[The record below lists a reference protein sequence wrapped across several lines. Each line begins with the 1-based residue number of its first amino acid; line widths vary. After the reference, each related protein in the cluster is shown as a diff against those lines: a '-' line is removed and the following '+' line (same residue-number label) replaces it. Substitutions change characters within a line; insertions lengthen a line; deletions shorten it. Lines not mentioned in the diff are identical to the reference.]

1 MTNKTVQLDSSLK
14 TLQASVSEG
23 SESGEQVFAALLGA
37 IDLRRRKLKPR
48 VFLLNKDEKPS

>member
-14 TLQASVSEG
+14 TLQARVSEG

-48 VFLLNKDEKPS
+48 VFTPVMDEKSS